1 MLFSEKTKLNRIMP
15 KAKFMKLAGL
25 STNVRNELQNNV
37 ERLILANV
45 LNKSTTNFAKGKEVE
60 EIDVFEFL
68 LKTKE
73 VSNALIK
80 EIDSSIP
87 KHILFVF
94 KCENKVQLAVS
105 YKEKTATENRYKVIK
120 TYKSEWLNADEVNL
134 EIKGLDLDAVYNS
147 FITQIANGQVET
159 DETTDIK
166 SAIEKSINIEKLQK
180 KIETLKSKIRKEP
193 QFNKQLILKKELKQL
208 QQELD
213 RGIVHG

>member
-193 QFNKQLILKKELKQL
+193 QFNKQLTMKNELKELQKTL
-208 QQELD
+208 EE
-213 RGIVHG
+213 VHG

>member
-1 MLFSEKTKLNRIMP
+1 MLFGEKTKLNRVMP

-37 ERLILANV
+37 ERLILANI

-94 KCENKVQLAVS
+94 KCENKVQLTVS

-134 EIKGLDLDAVYNS
+134 EIKGLDLDAVFNN
-147 FITQIANGQVET
+147 FITQLADGKVKI
-159 DETTDIK
+159 DEITDIK
-166 SAIEKSINIEKLQK
+166 QAVETSVNKEKLQR
-180 KIETLKSKIRKEP
+180 KIDQLKNKIRREP
-193 QFNKQLILKKELKQL
+193 QFNKQLVLKNELKKFENMM
-208 QQELD
+208 EE
-213 RGIVHG
+213 